1 MYLPL
6 IAAFIAISGSLGV
19 SYMADDSLPGDALY
33 SVKVHVNEGVRH
45 MAAIGSEADAR
56 VSANIIAHRA
66 QEARQ
71 LAAEGR
77 LDSEA
82 KNRLSQEIES
92 ELRIWNKVT
101 ADWAGNG
108 TSSSQTEARTMF
120 ESQVKTNADIFQ
132 LLGVSLQS
140 SGNARADSTTTE
152 NQDIPFLQEEGT
164 SSSTADNSPSGT
176 ADDTGN
182 ASTSLNLQAEGVIDV
197 R

>member
-6 IAAFIAISGSLGV
+6 IAAFIAISGSMGV

-56 VSANIIAHRA
+56 VSAEIIADRV

-71 LAAEGR
+71 LADEGR

-82 KNRLSQEIES
+82 KNRLLQEIES
-92 ELRIWNKVT
+92 ELKIWNKMT
-101 ADWAGNG
+101 AGWEGNG
-108 TSSSQTEARTMF
+108 TSSSQTEAQVMF
-120 ESQVKTNADIFQ
+120 ESQAKTNADVFQ
-132 LLGVSLQS
+132 LLGVSLTSFENAQADAS
-140 SGNARADSTTTE
+140 STGRLSEVPFLKEEKTSSTT
-152 NQDIPFLQEEGT
+152 DDG
-164 SSSTADNSPSGT
+164 SSDTAD
-176 ADDTGN
+176 GN
-182 ASTSLNLQAEGVIDV
+182 ASTSLDVNAKEVINV